1 MRHNWDQLT
10 KGGSY
15 NPGGGSTEN
24 VPRPNIGQ
32 VPYGSE
38 QIPNIKVAKD
48 AVLTSFS

>member
-1 MRHNWDQLT
+1 MRHDWDQLT
-10 KGGSY
+10 KDDSY

-38 QIPNIKVAKD
+38 QIFDIKVAR
-48 AVLTSFS
+48 TQF